1 MKKVIVISTS
11 LRRGSNSD
19 MLADKFV
26 EGAVSAGNDV
36 EKISLVGKDIRFCTG
51 CFGCQKLGKCVI
63 KDDVNDIM
71 EKVLEADVVAWA
83 TPIYYYEMSG
93 QMKTLL
99 DRGNPLFVADYRFR
113 DVYFFA
119 SAAEDEDYVPQRAI
133 SGLEGWIECFPKAR
147 LAGSVFGGGVTATGE
162 MKEHPEKL
170 QAAYA
175 LGKSL

>member
-83 TPIYYYEMSG
+83 TPIYYYEMS
-93 QMKTLL
+93 
-99 DRGNPLFVADYRFR
+99 
-113 DVYFFA
+113 
-119 SAAEDEDYVPQRAI
+119 
-133 SGLEGWIECFPKAR
+133 
-147 LAGSVFGGGVTATGE
+147 
-162 MKEHPEKL
+162 
-170 QAAYA
+170 
-175 LGKSL
+175 